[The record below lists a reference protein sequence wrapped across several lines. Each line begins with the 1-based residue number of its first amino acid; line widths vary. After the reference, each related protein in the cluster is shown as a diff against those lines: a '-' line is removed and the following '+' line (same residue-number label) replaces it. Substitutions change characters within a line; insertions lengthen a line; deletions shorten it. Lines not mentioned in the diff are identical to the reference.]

1 MEIRTLKAAQLKP
14 ADYNPRRDLQPED
27 AEYQKLRRSIEE
39 FGYVEPIIWN
49 ERTGRVV
56 GGHQRLKVLL
66 EKGAEEIEAV
76 VVDLDEKNEK
86 ILNALLNK
94 VKGRWDIGKLADL
107 LQELDEAGAMDLTGF
122 EDWELQSLLMQYDHI
137 KDLMEEDFSGYDDGK
152 ERSTFTMTF
161 SLPAGARETVEEY
174 MKTKENAKAELA
186 TAIIN
191 KVKGGAVM
199 QIERKRISDLNR
211 ATYNPRIDLI
221 PGDPEYE
228 NLRRSIT
235 TYGLLIPVIWNKRTN
250 NVVGGHQRLT
260 VLENEGETEVDVSVV
275 DLDPMQERQLNVAL
289 NKIEGGWDEEKL
301 GALLAELGDD
311 ATLTGF
317 NQQEIDSLT
326 NDIDSLIDGD
336 TVDEELRAIEEL
348 FNVSLTFDKADQE
361 ELKAFVK
368 DYGKEALVEVIIQKA
383 KGEI

>member
-1 MEIRTLKAAQLKP
+1 
-14 ADYNPRRDLQPED
+14 
-27 AEYQKLRRSIEE
+27 
-39 FGYVEPIIWN
+39 
-49 ERTGRVV
+49 
-56 GGHQRLKVLL
+56 
-66 EKGAEEIEAV
+66 
-76 VVDLDEKNEK
+76 
-86 ILNALLNK
+86 
-94 VKGRWDIGKLADL
+94 
-107 LQELDEAGAMDLTGF
+107 
-122 EDWELQSLLMQYDHI
+122 
-137 KDLMEEDFSGYDDGK
+137 
-152 ERSTFTMTF
+152 
-161 SLPAGARETVEEY
+161 
-174 MKTKENAKAELA
+174 
-186 TAIIN
+186 
-191 KVKGGAVM
+191 M

-228 NLRRSIT
+228 NLRRSIA

-260 VLENEGETEVDVSVV
+260 VLENEGEAEVDVSVV

-301 GALLAELGDD
+301 AALLSELGDD

-361 ELKAFVK
+361 ELKAYVK
-368 DYGKEALVEVIIQKA
+368 DYGKEALVETIIQKA

>member
-1 MEIRTLKAAQLKP
+1 
-14 ADYNPRRDLQPED
+14 
-27 AEYQKLRRSIEE
+27 
-39 FGYVEPIIWN
+39 
-49 ERTGRVV
+49 
-56 GGHQRLKVLL
+56 
-66 EKGAEEIEAV
+66 
-76 VVDLDEKNEK
+76 
-86 ILNALLNK
+86 
-94 VKGRWDIGKLADL
+94 
-107 LQELDEAGAMDLTGF
+107 
-122 EDWELQSLLMQYDHI
+122 
-137 KDLMEEDFSGYDDGK
+137 
-152 ERSTFTMTF
+152 
-161 SLPAGARETVEEY
+161 
-174 MKTKENAKAELA
+174 
-186 TAIIN
+186 
-191 KVKGGAVM
+191 M
-199 QIERKRISDLNR
+199 QIERKKISDLNR
-211 ATYNPRIDLI
+211 AAYNPRIELI

-228 NLRRSIT
+228 NLRRSIA
-235 TYGLLIPVIWNKRTN
+235 TYGLLIPVIWNKRTG

-275 DLDPMQERQLNVAL
+275 DLDPTQERQLNVAL

-301 GALLAELGDD
+301 AVLLAELGDD

-368 DYGKEALVEVIIQKA
+368 DYGKEALIEVIIQKA

>member
-137 KDLMEEDFSGYDDGK
+137 KDL
-152 ERSTFTMTF
+152 
-161 SLPAGARETVEEY
+161 
-174 MKTKENAKAELA
+174 
-186 TAIIN
+186 
-191 KVKGGAVM
+191 
-199 QIERKRISDLNR
+199 
-211 ATYNPRIDLI
+211 
-221 PGDPEYE
+221 
-228 NLRRSIT
+228 
-235 TYGLLIPVIWNKRTN
+235 
-250 NVVGGHQRLT
+250 
-260 VLENEGETEVDVSVV
+260 
-275 DLDPMQERQLNVAL
+275 
-289 NKIEGGWDEEKL
+289 
-301 GALLAELGDD
+301 
-311 ATLTGF
+311 
-317 NQQEIDSLT
+317 
-326 NDIDSLIDGD
+326 IDGD

>member
-1 MEIRTLKAAQLKP
+1 
-14 ADYNPRRDLQPED
+14 
-27 AEYQKLRRSIEE
+27 
-39 FGYVEPIIWN
+39 
-49 ERTGRVV
+49 
-56 GGHQRLKVLL
+56 
-66 EKGAEEIEAV
+66 
-76 VVDLDEKNEK
+76 
-86 ILNALLNK
+86 
-94 VKGRWDIGKLADL
+94 
-107 LQELDEAGAMDLTGF
+107 
-122 EDWELQSLLMQYDHI
+122 
-137 KDLMEEDFSGYDDGK
+137 
-152 ERSTFTMTF
+152 
-161 SLPAGARETVEEY
+161 
-174 MKTKENAKAELA
+174 
-186 TAIIN
+186 
-191 KVKGGAVM
+191 M

-235 TYGLLIPVIWNKRTN
+235 TYGLLIPVIWNKQTN

-326 NDIDSLIDGD
+326 NDIDSLIDDD

-361 ELKAFVK
+361 ELKAYVK
-368 DYGKEALVEVIIQKA
+368 DYGKEALVETIIQKA